1 MELKNMGYWRIL
13 ALVLIAAM
21 LSVIYSFV
29 MGVNL
34 FVGFFAM
41 LLAVFG
47 SYYVLMSLIEEDT
60 IKLRENERMF
70 VRTLNG
76 GSVIFPREKGGL
88 LGRGKKTHRN
98 LDIYLTSERIIA
110 KNPKST
116 VLSLPLSAIES
127 IDEENKLMVKYLR
140 ATYIVDEGEK
150 EVLLFVGNT
159 DLWMKRLAQTS
170 IADKVEDK
178 VITEDKTTDIL
189 TEDKT
194 IDKAMEKLK
203 KLI

>member
-1 MELKNMGYWRIL
+1 MELKDTGYWRIL
-13 ALVLIAAM
+13 AMVLIAAI
-21 LSVIYSFV
+21 LAVIYSFI
-29 MGVNL
+29 MGVSP

-47 SYYVLMSLIEEDT
+47 SYYVLMSLVEED
-60 IKLRENERMF
+60 KVRLRENEKML

-127 IDEENKLMVKYLR
+127 INEERKLMVRYLR

-159 DLWMKRLAQTS
+159 DLWMKRLAQTG
-170 IADKVEDK
+170 AVEK
-178 VITEDKTTDIL
+178 MT
-189 TEDKT
+189 
-194 IDKAMEKLK
+194 
-203 KLI
+203 